1 MKEIVIITG
10 AGGTL
15 AKALAKKLENK
26 YAIRFLTR
34 TKKHENEFEWNIEK
48 GIIDENAFENVSHII
63 HLAGANI
70 SEKKWTEE
78 RKKEI
83 ISSRVDSAQ
92 LILKALQ
99 KKNIQLKSFI
109 SASAVG
115 IYGAITSEKIFKE
128 DDQKGNDFL
137 SEVVIRWEKAAD
149 EFLEKGLAERV
160 VKVRTSIVLS
170 EKEGALKK
178 MSVPVKFGIGSP
190 IGSGRQ
196 YIPWIHIDDI
206 CSVFEFALKNEN
218 VSGAY
223 NASAPQ
229 HTDNENLTK
238 EIAEVLDKPLFM
250 PNVPGFVMKLIF
262 GELAVVLL
270 EGSRTSSEKLQ
281 NAGFQFKFPDLKNAL
296 EDLFK
301 NNKLT

>member
-1 MKEIVIITG
+1 MKEVVLITG
-10 AGGTL
+10 AGGSVAKVL
-15 AKALAKKLENK
+15 ANKLENE
-26 YAIRFLTR
+26 YTVRFLTR
-34 TKKHENEFEWNIEK
+34 TKKKENDFEWNIK
-48 GIIDENAFENVSHII
+48 NGIIDEKAFENISHII

-70 SEKKWTEE
+70 SEKRWTDE

-92 LILKALQ
+92 LILKTLQ

-128 DDQKGNDFL
+128 EDEKGNDFL
-137 SEVVIRWEKAAD
+137 SEVVILWEKAAD
-149 EFLEKGLAERV
+149 EFLEKGIAERV
-160 VKVRTSIVLS
+160 VKVRIAIVLS
-170 EKEGALKK
+170 ESEGALKK
-178 MSVPVKFGIGSP
+178 MAVPVKLGIGSP
-190 IGSGRQ
+190 IGTGRQ
-196 YIPWIHIDDI
+196 YIPWIHIDDLS
-206 CSVFEFALKNEN
+206 SVFEYAVKNEN
-218 VSGAY
+218 IKGAY

-250 PNVPGFVMKLIF
+250 PNIPGFVMKLMF
-262 GELAVVLL
+262 GELSVALL

-281 NAGFQFKFPDLKNAL
+281 NAGFQFKFPNLKNAL
-296 EDLFK
+296 EDLLKK
-301 NNKLT
+301 N

>member
-1 MKEIVIITG
+1 MKEVVVITG
-10 AGGTL
+10 ANGSV
-15 AKALAKKLENK
+15 AKVLAKKLENE
-26 YAIRFLTR
+26 YTVRFLTR
-34 TKKHENEFEWNIEK
+34 TKKHENEFEWDITN
-48 GIIDENAFENVSHII
+48 GTIDDKAFENASHII

-70 SEKKWTEE
+70 SEKRWTDE

-83 ISSRVDSAQ
+83 ITSRVDSAQ
-92 LILKALQ
+92 LILRALQ

-128 DDQKGNDFL
+128 DDEKGNDFL
-137 SEVVIRWEKAAD
+137 SEVVILWEKAAD
-149 EFLEKGLAERV
+149 EFLEKNVAERV
-160 VKVRTSIVLS
+160 VKVRISIVLS

-178 MSVPVKFGIGSP
+178 MAVPVKFGIGSP
-190 IGSGRQ
+190 IGTGRQ
-196 YIPWIHIDDI
+196 YIPWIHIDDLS
-206 CSVFEFALKNEN
+206 SVFEFALKNKN
-218 VSGAY
+218 ITGAY
-223 NASAPQ
+223 NAAAPQ

-238 EIAEVLDKPLFM
+238 EISEVLDKPLFM

-262 GELAVVLL
+262 GELSVALL

-281 NAGFQFKFPDLKNAL
+281 NAGFEFKFPDLKLAL

-301 NNKLT
+301 TK